1 MIRNDKIDYY
11 CTSNSNHTYSAV
23 EMYEQIKR
31 AATSNT
37 LGWIAQVIQQIST
50 K

>member
-11 CTSNSNHTYSAV
+11 YTSNLGYYVT
-23 EMYEQIKR
+23 EEQIKR

-37 LGWIAQVIQQIST
+37 LGWIAQVPQQIST